1 MEKNQYRVAVDIG
14 GTFTDV
20 FVANEGTGEIMSI
33 KVPTSAQDQSIA
45 FMKAIEKAQ
54 FDVEQISFLA
64 HGCTTGTNAVIERKG
79 AKTALVTTEGFRD
92 VLEIQRTDRA
102 VPYDLS
108 WCRPVP
114 LVRRH
119 WRRTVKEQM
128 DFNGRVITPLDKAQ
142 LRKVVRELV
151 SEGIESIAVCFINS
165 SANPVHERQASKII
179 GEEAPGVSI
188 SISSD
193 VDAKYREYERSSS
206 VCLDAYI
213 KPIMRR
219 YIEGLEKKVESKNIP
234 ARLYMMQTSGGMM
247 TAEMAKHIPIFT
259 IDSGPAG
266 GVIAAAAIGKQCG
279 VKDILSLDVG
289 GTSTDVCLIHGNKPA
304 IIASKLVEW
313 GMPARIPTID
323 VKSVGAGGGSIA
335 WIDTGG
341 LLRVGPQSAGSDPG
355 PVCYGWGGTEPTV
368 SDAFLAKGILAP
380 SLAGGDVPVN
390 KQAAEEVIENKIAK
404 PLGLTRGRAIQG
416 IIDVASANVANAL
429 RAVSTWK
436 GEDPRRTSVVAF
448 GGAGAMIGA
457 EVCKML
463 GIPQMIVPVQPGNAS
478 AMGMCMTEFRQD
490 FSSGYGGTAAEAN
503 LEDLNSKFAALSE
516 TAMKSLLSQGI
527 SEDKISL
534 EYKADFHYVG
544 QVYELTIPFASYPV
558 TKQSLDDTLQRFEQT
573 YEEVY
578 GHKFEAGIVEFVL
591 LRLTAYGHT
600 EIYEIPKLE
609 SQSKS
614 LKNALKGK
622 RQVLSGDEK
631 LIDVPVYERYAL
643 PLNQEVSGPVIID
656 EYGSTTWVPEGSSFR
671 INDYGHILL
680 KI

>member
-1 MEKNQYRVAVDIG
+1 MEKNQYRVAIDIG
-14 GTFTDV
+14 GTFSDL
-20 FVANEGTGEIMSI
+20 FVVNEGTGEILTI
-33 KVPTSAQDQSIA
+33 KVPTVVKDQSIG
-45 FMKAIEKAQ
+45 FINAIEKAQ
-54 FDVEQISFLA
+54 FDVEQISFLG
-64 HGCTTGTNAVIERKG
+64 HGCTIGTNAIIERKG

-92 VLEIQRTDRA
+92 VLQIQRTDRA

-114 LVRRH
+114 LIPRK
-119 WRRTVKEQM
+119 WRRTVKESV
-128 DFNGRVITPLDKAQ
+128 DFKGKVITPLDEAQ

-151 SEGIESIAVCFINS
+151 SEGVESIAVCFINCS
-165 SANPVHERQASKII
+165 VNPVHETQAAKII
-179 GEEAPGVSI
+179 AEEAPGVSI
-188 SISSD
+188 SLSSS
-193 VDAKYREYERSSS
+193 VDAKYREYERSST

-213 KPIMRR
+213 KPILSR
-219 YIEGLEKKVESKNIP
+219 YLESFEKKLGAKNIP
-234 ARLYMMQTSGGMM
+234 AKLYVMQANGGMV
-247 TAEMAKHIPIFT
+247 TAEIAESMPIVT

-266 GVIAAAAIGKQCG
+266 GVIAAAEIAKQCG
-279 VKDILSLDVG
+279 AKDVLSLDVG
-289 GTSTDVCLIHGNKPA
+289 GTSTDVCFVRGNKP
-304 IIASKLVEW
+304 IISGSKLVEW
-313 GMPARIPTID
+313 GMPARMPSID
-323 VKSVGAGGGSIA
+323 VESVGAGGGSIA

-368 SDAFLAKGILAP
+368 SDAFLAKGILTP
-380 SLAGGDVPVN
+380 LLAGGDVPVN

-404 PLGLTRGRAIQG
+404 PLGFTRERATQG
-416 IIDVASANVANAL
+416 IIDVASVNVANAL
-429 RAVSTWK
+429 RAVSIWK
-436 GEDPRRTSVVAF
+436 GEDPRNMSVVAF
-448 GGAGAMIGA
+448 GGAGPMIGS

-463 GIPQMIVPVQPGNAS
+463 AIPLMIVPVQPGNAS
-478 AMGMCMTEFRQD
+478 AIGMCMSEFRQD
-490 FSSGYGGTAAEAN
+490 FSSGYGGVTTELN
-503 LEDLNSKFAALSE
+503 LETLNSELAALSK
-516 TAMKSLLSQGI
+516 TATKSLLSQGM

-558 TKQSLDDTLQRFEQT
+558 TKQSLDDTLQKFEQS
-573 YEEVY
+573 YMELY
-578 GHKFEAGIVEFVL
+578 GHKFEAGIMELVL

-600 EIYEIPKLE
+600 GIYEIPKAE

-622 RQVLSGDEK
+622 RQVLSRDEK

-643 PLNQEVSGPVIID
+643 PLNQEVSGPVIVD

-671 INDYGHILL
+671 VNDYGHILV